1 MRVAKPWKCRLG
13 FHDWDDR
20 ENRKTHERYEVARR
34 VRIGV
39 AENSGHRARVASH
52 TMAIGRQTGGSLA
65 PDHSAGAKSFLKL
78 GLFSSTTGEE
88 AGMAVAGVAGVLS
101 LRGDNVTDLFWDL
114 APGLGRITGTGRL
127 AFPAVRQP
135 GEVQIEL
142 AWAGPWVGLPLP
154 VISPALAVLA
164 APPSRIAVAN
174 TVAVAVRNRMFP
186 PEDDADGAETVLE
199 TGRPSA
205 RTAPPGAYFL
215 DLDPHRPAQSATP
228 VWGASQAV
236 PGRSGNWCVIRLK
249 ILGTGAQS
257 PSISGGSWAKR
268 QLGDP
273 VGRFRSWR
281 RYFEPSV
288 DHP

>member
-13 FHDWDDR
+13 FHDWDDQ
-20 ENRKTHERYEVARR
+20 ENRETHERYEVARR

-135 GEVQIEL
+135 GEG
-142 AWAGPWVGLPLP
+142 ADRVGVGRTLGG
-154 VISPALAVLA
+154 LAVAGDLPCA
-164 APPSRIAVAN
+164 SRA
-174 TVAVAVRNRMFP
+174 
-186 PEDDADGAETVLE
+186 
-199 TGRPSA
+199 GRPA
-205 RTAPPGAYFL
+205 EQDRGGE
-215 DLDPHRPAQSATP
+215 H
-228 VWGASQAV
+228 
-236 PGRSGNWCVIRLK
+236 GRRR
-249 ILGTGAQS
+249 
-257 PSISGGSWAKR
+257 GS
-268 QLGDP
+268 
-273 VGRFRSWR
+273 
-281 RYFEPSV
+281 
-288 DHP
+288 